1 MTRVLPS
8 PRTCLQLA
16 CACWL
21 VLASAHCKKHEPP
34 PRRTAPWLASA
45 SALAS
50 VQSPTQL
57 SRRTFRIDPAASQV
71 RFSLPGRKAKPSGHV
86 PITSGSI
93 ELSPRDLQSTR
104 ASVEVDLQGI
114 SVDPSSLPEQ
124 AELTASP
131 GTLALQ
137 WLELGAD
144 VPIEKRTQLG
154 RARFELVSVEAP
166 GAGAIEFN
174 AARPTRVRV
183 TAVGTL
189 LLHGFR
195 APVRVELQLEPLAA
209 TTPGALKLAI
219 RSASPLV
226 LPLAPHEIGPRSAA
240 GVADPAEAAR
250 AEASVGK
257 VAKIEL
263 DLVAEAPAALQ

>member
-1 MTRVLPS
+1 M
-8 PRTCLQLA
+8 LA
-16 CACWL
+16 G
-21 VLASAHCKKHEPP
+21 AHCKKHEPA

-45 SALAS
+45 SAQA
-50 VQSPTQL
+50 VESPTTPTKR
-57 SRRTFRIDPAASQV
+57 SFRIDPTASQV

-114 SVDPSSLPEQ
+114 SIDPSSLPEQ
-124 AELTASP
+124 AELTSAP

-144 VPIEKRTQLG
+144 VPTEKRTQLG

-166 GAGAIEFN
+166 GASALEFN
-174 AARPTRVRV
+174 APRPARVRV

-226 LPLAPHEIGPRSAA
+226 LPLAPHEVGPRSAA

-263 DLVAEAPAALQ
+263 DLVAEAPATPL